1 MSAGQLGVM
10 ISDDATKRAWEEAEE
25 AVADEL
31 GVGVNELAGW
41 EVARELAEAYT
52 GGDALGGWR
61 D

>member
-1 MSAGQLGVM
+1 V
-10 ISDDATKRAWEEAEE
+10 
-25 AVADEL
+25 
-31 GVGVNELAGW
+31 VGVSVEREVDVDDLARW